1 MFVKRFEMQMITT
14 DILCEKHNRYM
25 IRMHAKTPAVCLD
38 CQLEKKAQDDLEH
51 QKKVTSDLLDLKYK
65 SIKLP
70 PRHKH
75 CKFSNYIVKFDGQKI
90 ALNNAVDY
98 AKKIAS
104 GDRCNIIF
112 YGKTGTGKTHLS
124 CAIAKY
130 IVKNNGSVRYITSS
144 DLASEIMQSWSKQD
158 DNEENAIKRF
168 TKFDLLI
175 VDEIGL
181 HDIAEKSTK
190 KIELIQKVLNARYDN
205 MKPVMLVSNLDE
217 NSIELSLGDRNWSR
231 LKQDGVKIV
240 NFNWN
245 DYRSTSIAGE

>member
-1 MFVKRFEMQMITT
+1 
-14 DILCEKHNRYM
+14 
-25 IRMHAKTPAVCLD
+25 
-38 CQLEKKAQDDLEH
+38 
-51 QKKVTSDLLDLKYK
+51 
-65 SIKLP
+65 
-70 PRHKH
+70 
-75 CKFSNYIVKFDGQKI
+75 
-90 ALNNAVDY
+90 
-98 AKKIAS
+98 
-104 GDRCNIIF
+104 
-112 YGKTGTGKTHLS
+112 
-124 CAIAKY
+124 
-130 IVKNNGSVRYITSS
+130 
-144 DLASEIMQSWSKQD
+144 MQSWSKPD

-217 NSIELSLGDRNWSR
+217 KSIELSLGDRNWSR

-245 DYRSTSIAGE
+245 DYRSISIAGE